1 LPDDVRSDLQAV
13 LHELSRAADLLH
25 QFGRIARY
33 EEMPTPI
40 GPQLDVRKASRG
52 EREQDVP

>member
-1 LPDDVRSDLQAV
+1 MCAGDLQAV